1 MRRLCPLL
9 WTVLALL
16 ALPGSRLAADSVR
29 SEADARRVGV
39 DDLIELNVTVEG
51 QLVEEVPLPPL
62 TNVKV
67 ISGPSVSTQVSIV
80 NGQMSQS
87 RTWTWVL
94 KPGAVGK
101 AEVGP
106 ARAKFA
112 AGEQVAPA
120 IPIEVLA
127 GTVKPARPQRR
138 SPFGDPFGGADPF
151 EAMRGGRRGA
161 PAEPHIALEAKA
173 SRASLHVG
181 EPLLLTYYLYTQ
193 VSPRDLQPVEAPKY
207 PGFWVE
213 DLERPRGSPS
223 GESATLDGIA
233 YRRFPIMLKLLYP
246 MRAGTL
252 TIPASTMKIGTAPLG
267 FFDSGVVVERST
279 KPVTIDVKPIPDEP
293 GFSGA
298 VGRFRTSARL
308 DRESLSLGEAATL
321 RFSVEGTGNLKWVD
335 RAPEVKVEGARV
347 YPPQTKSDLKAGA
360 DGLTG
365 TKTWEFVVVPQTSG
379 TLEIPALA
387 FSFFDPA
394 SGKVARAETKAMPLQ
409 VEGGTAAVGIPAVPA
424 PRTAAPAGGPLPLRT
439 SLDLPRVGLPT
450 LGGRSLAILVA
461 GILLLHVLFAVTG
474 PILSLLRP
482 GGGTGQKH
490 PSASRRNVRA
500 ALQALGHV
508 GKDGMSKEAAATLI
522 EKTLHD
528 VFGEMDGD
536 GSERARAVTRLREDV
551 HFVRYAPQLGD
562 YSEKLRELAASA
574 SEVVSRWA

>member
-1 MRRLCPLL
+1 MRLRPF
-9 WTVLALL
+9 VLAGLSLL
-16 ALPGSRLAADSVR
+16 ALPGGRLAADSVR
-29 SEADARRVGV
+29 SEVDGRRVGV
-39 DDLIELNVTVEG
+39 QDLIELNVIVEG
-51 QLVEEVPLPPL
+51 QLVEEVAVPPL

-67 ISGPSVSTQVSIV
+67 VSGPSVSTQVSIV

-94 KPGAVGK
+94 KPGTVGK

-106 ARAKFA
+106 ARARFA
-112 AGEQVAPA
+112 GGEQTAPA
-120 IPIEVLA
+120 IPIEIVA
-127 GTVKPARPQRR
+127 GSVKPARPSRR
-138 SPFGDPFGGADPF
+138 TPFGDPFGMDPF
-151 EAMRGGRRGA
+151 EGMRGRSREL
-161 PAEPHIALEAKA
+161 PEPNIALEAKA
-173 SRASLHVG
+173 NRTSLHVG

-223 GESATLDGIA
+223 GESATLAGIA

-246 MRAGTL
+246 MRAGKL
-252 TIPASTMKIGTAPLG
+252 TIPPSTMKIGTVPLG

-279 KPVTIDVKPIPDEP
+279 NPVTIDVRPIPDEP

-308 DRESLSLGEAATL
+308 DRDSLALGEAATL

-335 RAPEVKVEGARV
+335 RPPEVRVEGARV

-379 TLEIPALA
+379 TLEVPALA
-387 FSFFDPA
+387 FRFFDPA
-394 SGKVARAETKAMPLQ
+394 TGKVATAETKAMPLR
-409 VEGGTAAVGIPAVPA
+409 VDGGTAAAGAPVAPA
-424 PRTAAPAGGPLPLRT
+424 PRAAAPAGGPLPLRT
-439 SLDLPRVGLPT
+439 SLDLPSVILPG
-450 LGGRSLAILVA
+450 LGGRAVA
-461 GILLLHVLFAVTG
+461 VAVGAVLLLHCVLFAT
-474 PILSLLRP
+474 
-482 GGGTGQKH
+482 
-490 PSASRRNVRA
+490 SAFAGYRRDANGRTAPRRTVRA
-500 ALQALGHV
+500 ALRELQRV

-536 GSERARAVTRLREDV
+536 ESERARAVSRLRQDV

-562 YSEKLRELAASA
+562 YSEKLRELAARA
-574 SEVVSRWA
+574 TEVLSRWA

>member
-1 MRRLCPLL
+1 
-9 WTVLALL
+9 
-16 ALPGSRLAADSVR
+16 
-29 SEADARRVGV
+29 
-39 DDLIELNVTVEG
+39 
-51 QLVEEVPLPPL
+51 
-62 TNVKV
+62 
-67 ISGPSVSTQVSIV
+67 
-80 NGQMSQS
+80 
-87 RTWTWVL
+87 
-94 KPGAVGK
+94 
-101 AEVGP
+101 VGP
-106 ARAKFA
+106 ARARFA
-112 AGEQVAPA
+112 AGEQTAPA
-120 IPIEVLA
+120 IAIEVVA
-127 GTVKPARPQRR
+127 GSVRPARPSRR
-138 SPFGDPFGGADPF
+138 SPFGDPFGGVDPF
-151 EAMRGGRRGA
+151 EDMRGRRGA
-161 PAEPHIALEAKA
+161 PAAEPHIALEAKA
-173 SRASLHVG
+173 SRTSLHVG
-181 EPLLLTYYLYTQ
+181 EPLVLTYYLYTQ

-246 MRAGTL
+246 TRAGKL

-308 DRESLSLGEAATL
+308 DRDSLALGEAATL

-347 YPPQTKSDLKAGA
+347 YPPQTRSDLKAGA

-365 TKTWEFVVVPQTSG
+365 TKTWEFVVVPQTTG
-379 TLEIPALA
+379 TLEVPALA

-394 SGKVARAETKAMPLQ
+394 AGRVATAETKALPLR
-409 VEGGTAAVGIPAVPA
+409 VEGGTSAVGVPAAPA
-424 PRTAAPAGGPLPLRT
+424 PRAAAPAGGPLPLRT
-439 SLDLPRVGLPT
+439 SLDLPRAAMPA
-450 LGGRSLAILVA
+450 LGGRTVALAA
-461 GILLLHVLFAVTG
+461 GAVLLLHG
-474 PILSLLRP
+474 LLL
-482 GGGTGQKH
+482 
-490 PSASRRNVRA
+490 ASSTLAGYRRDASGRTAPRRGVRA
-500 ALQALGHV
+500 ALRELQRV

-536 GSERARAVTRLREDV
+536 GSERGRAVSRLREDV

-562 YSEKLRELAASA
+562 YSEKLRELAARA

>member
-1 MRRLCPLL
+1 VKLRPFVLTAAVLL
-9 WTVLALL
+9 VLA
-16 ALPGSRLAADSVR
+16 GSRLAADSVR
-29 SEADARRVGV
+29 SEVDARRVGV
-39 DDLIELNVTVEG
+39 DDTIELNVIVEG

-67 ISGPSVSTQVSIV
+67 VSGPSVSQQVSIM
-80 NGQMSQS
+80 NGQITQS

-94 KPGAVGK
+94 KPGAAGK

-106 ARAKFA
+106 VRARFA
-112 AGEQVAPA
+112 GGEQTAPA

-127 GTVKPARPQRR
+127 GSVKPARPSRR
-138 SPFGDPFGGADPF
+138 SPFGDPFGGLDPF
-151 EAMRGGRRGA
+151 EGMRGRRGGPA
-161 PAEPHIALEAKA
+161 AEPHIALEAKA
-173 SRASLHVG
+173 NRTSLHVG

-193 VSPRDLQPVEAPKY
+193 ISPRDLQPVEAPKY

-246 MRAGTL
+246 MRAGRL
-252 TIPASTMKIGTAPLG
+252 TIPASTMKIGTVPLG
-267 FFDSGVVVERST
+267 FFDSGVIVERST

-308 DRESLSLGEAATL
+308 DRDALALGEAATL

-347 YPPQTKSDLKAGA
+347 YPPQTRSDLKAGP
-360 DGLTG
+360 DGLAG

-379 TLEIPALA
+379 TLEVPALT
-387 FSFFDPA
+387 FSWFDPA
-394 SGKVARAETKAMPLQ
+394 RSRVETAETKPMPLQ
-409 VEGGTAAVGIPAVPA
+409 VEGGTAAVGLPAAPAPRAAVPA
-424 PRTAAPAGGPLPLRT
+424 GGGLPLRT
-439 SLDLPRVGLPT
+439 SLDLPRAALPM
-450 LGGRSLAILVA
+450 LGGRTVALAVA
-461 GILLLHVLFAVTG
+461 AVLLLHGLLFATSTFAG
-474 PILSLLRP
+474 YWRDAAGRTAP
-482 GGGTGQKH
+482 
-490 PSASRRNVRA
+490 RRSVRA
-500 ALQALGHV
+500 ALRELQRV

-528 VFGEMDGD
+528 VFGAMDGD
-536 GSERARAVTRLREDV
+536 GSERAREVSRLREDV

-562 YSEKLRELAASA
+562 YSEKLRELAARA

>member
-1 MRRLCPLL
+1 VRRLPPLL
-9 WTVLALL
+9 VFALALL
-16 ALPGSRLAADSVR
+16 ALPGGRLAADSVR
-29 SEADARRVGV
+29 SEVDVRRAGV
-39 DDLIELNVTVEG
+39 DDLVELNVTVEG
-51 QLVEEVPLPPL
+51 QLTEEVPLPAL
-62 TNVKV
+62 TNLKV
-67 ISGPSVSTQVSIV
+67 VSGPSVSTQVSIV

-101 AEVGP
+101 AEVGA

-112 AGEQVAPA
+112 SGEQTAPA
-120 IPIEVLA
+120 IPIEVAA
-127 GTVKPARPQRR
+127 GSVKPARPQRR
-138 SPFGDPFGGADPF
+138 SPFGDPFGTDPF
-151 EAMRGGRRGA
+151 EGMRGRRGA
-161 PAEPHIALEAKA
+161 AAEPNIALEAKA
-173 SRASLHVG
+173 SRTSLHVG

-233 YRRFPIMLKLLYP
+233 YRRFPIILKLLYP

-252 TIPASTMKIGTAPLG
+252 TIPASTMKIATAPLG
-267 FFDSGVVVERST
+267 FFDTGVVVERST
-279 KPVTIDVKPIPDEP
+279 KPVTIEVKAIPDEP

-298 VGRFRTSARL
+298 VGRFKTSARL
-308 DRESLSLGEAATL
+308 DRDSLSLGEAATL

-335 RAPEVKVEGARV
+335 RAPDVKVDGARV
-347 YPPQTKSDLKAGA
+347 YPPETKSELKAGA

-379 TLEIPALA
+379 TLEVPALA

-394 SGKVARAETKAMPLQ
+394 TGRVAKAETKAMPLK
-409 VEGGTAAVGIPAVPA
+409 VEGGTAAVGIPVAPA
-424 PRTAAPAGGPLPLRT
+424 PRPGAPAGGPLPLRT
-439 SLDLPRVGLPT
+439 SLDLPSVGFPAF
-450 LGGRSLAILVA
+450 GGRNLAILAA
-461 GILLLHVLFAVTG
+461 GILLLHAALALSG
-474 PILSLLRP
+474 PLLSLIRP
-482 GGGTGQKH
+482 GVGTGEAR
-490 PSASRRNVRA
+490 PRTTSRSVRA
-500 ALQALGHV
+500 ALQALGRV
-508 GKDGMSKEAAATLI
+508 GRDGMSKEAAASLI

-528 VFGEMDGD
+528 VFGDLDGD
-536 GSERARAVTRLREDV
+536 GSERALAVTRLREDV

-562 YSEKLRELAASA
+562 YSEKLRELAARA

>member
-1 MRRLCPLL
+1 MRLL
-9 WTVLALL
+9 RHAVLAAGALL
-16 ALPGSRLAADSVR
+16 LTGGRLAADSVR
-29 SEADARRVGV
+29 SEVDARRVGV
-39 DDLIELNVTVEG
+39 DDRIELSVTVEG
-51 QLVEEVPLPPL
+51 QLVEEIPLPSL

-67 ISGPSVSTQVSIV
+67 ISGPSVSTQVSIL
-80 NGQMSQS
+80 NGQITQS
-87 RTWTWVL
+87 RTWTWAL
-94 KPGAVGK
+94 KPGAVGR

-106 ARAKFA
+106 ARARFA
-112 AGEQVAPA
+112 AGEQTAPA
-120 IPIEVLA
+120 IAIEVVA
-127 GTVKPARPQRR
+127 GSVRPARPSRR
-138 SPFGDPFGGADPF
+138 SPFGDPFGGVDPF
-151 EAMRGGRRGA
+151 EDMRGRRGTPA
-161 PAEPHIALEAKA
+161 AEPHIALEAKA
-173 SRASLHVG
+173 SRTSLHVG
-181 EPLLLTYYLYTQ
+181 EPLVLTYYLYTQ

-246 MRAGTL
+246 TRAGKL

-308 DRESLSLGEAATL
+308 DRDSLALGEAATL
-321 RFSVEGTGNLKWVD
+321 RFSVEGSGNLKWVD

-347 YPPQTKSDLKAGA
+347 YPPQTRSDLKAGA

-365 TKTWEFVVVPQTSG
+365 TKTWEFVVVPQTTG
-379 TLEIPALA
+379 TLEVPALA

-394 SGKVARAETKAMPLQ
+394 AGRVATAETKALPLR
-409 VEGGTAAVGIPAVPA
+409 VEGGTSAVGVPAAPA
-424 PRTAAPAGGPLPLRT
+424 PRAAAPAGGPLPLRT
-439 SLDLPRVGLPT
+439 SLDLPRAAIPA
-450 LGGRSLAILVA
+450 LGGRTVALAA
-461 GILLLHVLFAVTG
+461 GAVLLLHG
-474 PILSLLRP
+474 LLLATSTLA
-482 GGGTGQKH
+482 GY
-490 PSASRRNVRA
+490 RRDAAGRTAPRRGVRA
-500 ALQALGHV
+500 ALRELQRV

-522 EKTLHD
+522 EKTLHE

-536 GSERARAVTRLREDV
+536 GSERARAVSRLREDV

-562 YSEKLRELAASA
+562 YSEKLRELAARA